1 MEMRSISRKQ
11 AGVIY
16 SNVKRGTIK
25 MSKAAVSEMYDM
37 VGSVFIGS
45 QSMADY
51 YGEQIAALR
60 LAIDAIFDGRADWAQ
75 DNIDSFEKN
84 LAA

>member
-1 MEMRSISRKQ
+1 MQVKSITRKQ

-16 SNVKRGTIK
+16 SNVKRGTIQ
-25 MSKAAVSEMYDM
+25 MSKQAVSAMYDM
-37 VGSVFIGS
+37 VGEVFIGS

-60 LAIDAIFDGRADWAQ
+60 LAIDAIFDGNIEWAQ
-75 DNIDSFEKN
+75 DNINAFSQLVE
-84 LAA
+84 A

>member
-1 MEMRSISRKQ
+1 MEMKSISRKQ

-16 SNVKRGTIK
+16 SNVKRGTIQ
-25 MSKAAVSEMYDM
+25 MSKQAVSEMYGM
-37 VGSVFIGS
+37 VGEVFIGS

-60 LAIDAIFDGRADWAQ
+60 LAIDAIFDGNIEWAQ
-75 DNIDSFEKN
+75 DNINAFSQLVE
-84 LAA
+84 A

>member
-1 MEMRSISRKQ
+1 MEMKSISRKQ

-16 SNVKRGTIK
+16 SNVKRGTIH
-25 MSKAAVSEMYDM
+25 MSRQAVSEMYDM

-60 LAIDAIFDGRADWAQ
+60 LAVDAIFNDQIDWAQ
-75 DNIDSFEKN
+75 DNISSFEKRC
-84 LAA
+84 AA

>member
-1 MEMRSISRKQ
+1 MEMKSISRKQ

-16 SNVKRGTIK
+16 SNVKRGTIR
-25 MSKAAVSEMYDM
+25 MSRQAVSEMYDM

-60 LAIDAIFDGRADWAQ
+60 LAVDAIFNDRIDWAQ
-75 DNIDSFEKN
+75 DSISSFEKRC
-84 LAA
+84 AA

>member
-1 MEMRSISRKQ
+1 MQVKSITRKQ

-16 SNVKRGTIK
+16 SNVKRGTIQ
-25 MSKAAVSEMYDM
+25 MSKQAISAMYDM
-37 VGSVFIGS
+37 VGEVFIGS

-60 LAIDAIFDGRADWAQ
+60 LAIDAIFDGNIEWAQ
-75 DNIDSFEKN
+75 DNIDAFSQLVE
-84 LAA
+84 A

>member
-1 MEMRSISRKQ
+1 MQVKSITRKQ

-25 MSKAAVSEMYDM
+25 MSKQAVSAMYDM
-37 VGSVFIGS
+37 VGEVFIGS

-60 LAIDAIFDGRADWAQ
+60 LAIDAIFDGNIEWAQ
-75 DNIDSFEKN
+75 DNINAFSQLVE
-84 LAA
+84 A

>member
-1 MEMRSISRKQ
+1 MQVKSITRKQ

-16 SNVKRGTIK
+16 SNVKRGTIH
-25 MSKAAVSEMYDM
+25 MSKQAVSAMYDM
-37 VGSVFIGS
+37 VGEVFIGS

-60 LAIDAIFDGRADWAQ
+60 LAIDAIFDGNIEWAQ
-75 DNIDSFEKN
+75 DNINAFSQLVE
-84 LAA
+84 A

>member
-1 MEMRSISRKQ
+1 MEMKSISRKQ

-25 MSKAAVSEMYDM
+25 MSKQAVSEMYDM
-37 VGSVFIGS
+37 VGEVFIGS

-60 LAIDAIFDGRADWAQ
+60 LAIDAIFDGNLEWAQ
-75 DNIDSFEKN
+75 DNIDSFDKRC
-84 LAA
+84 AA

>member
-1 MEMRSISRKQ
+1 MQVKSITRKQ

-16 SNVKRGTIK
+16 SNVKRGTIQ
-25 MSKAAVSEMYDM
+25 MSKQAISEMYDM
-37 VGSVFIGS
+37 VGEVFIGS

-60 LAIDAIFDGRADWAQ
+60 LAIDAIFDGNIEWAQ
-75 DNIDSFEKN
+75 DNIDAFSKLVE
-84 LAA
+84 A

>member
-1 MEMRSISRKQ
+1 MQVKSITRKQ

-25 MSKAAVSEMYDM
+25 MSKQAVSEMYDM
-37 VGSVFIGS
+37 VGEVFIGS

-60 LAIDAIFDGRADWAQ
+60 LAIDAIFDGNIEWAQ
-75 DNIDSFEKN
+75 NNIDAFSQLVE
-84 LAA
+84 A